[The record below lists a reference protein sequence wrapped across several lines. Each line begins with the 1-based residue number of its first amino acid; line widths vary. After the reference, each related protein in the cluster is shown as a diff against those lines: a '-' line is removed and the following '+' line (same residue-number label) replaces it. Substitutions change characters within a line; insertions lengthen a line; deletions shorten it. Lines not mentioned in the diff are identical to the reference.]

1 MSKDLLENEIVKL
14 RIIEL
19 EYTYRNAFDTTDK
32 VKLDQAK
39 AEFEADVRRIYLE
52 ETREHLPDRIEIYPS
67 SELIKYNDD
76 VSETIRQSGYD
87 GTAIYLSDSDNQI
100 NQVHIISQG
109 SVGQEDWLDHCL
121 KYCLFGL

>member
-1 MSKDLLENEIVKL
+1 MSKDLLENERVKL

-39 AEFEADVRRIYLE
+39 VDFEADVRRIYLE
-52 ETREHLPDRIEIYPS
+52 ETREHLPDHIEIYPS

-76 VSETIRQSGYD
+76 LPEDIRQSGYD
-87 GTAIYLSDSDNQI
+87 GTAVYLSDPDNQI
-100 NQVHIISQG
+100 TQVHIISQG
-109 SVGQEDWLDHCL
+109 SVGTEDGLDYGL
-121 KYCLFGL
+121 NYCLFDL

>member
-1 MSKDLLENEIVKL
+1 MTEDLFENEIVKL

-32 VKLDQAK
+32 VKLDQTK
-39 AEFEADVRRIYLE
+39 ADFEADVRRIYLE
-52 ETREHLPDRIEIYPS
+52 ETRQYLPDHIEIYPS

-76 VSETIRQSGYD
+76 LSEDIRQSGYD
-87 GTAIYLSDSDNQI
+87 GTAVYLSDPDNQI

-109 SVGQEDWLDHCL
+109 SVGTEDGLDHCL
-121 KYCLFGL
+121 KYCLFDL